1 MGINYEDHDR
11 IMKITIGFVT
21 VDFISLFSVFD
32 SRQRDC
38 LDRKLID
45 VAGAHGG
52 AD

>member
-11 IMKITIGFVT
+11 IMKIIIGFGT
-21 VDFISLFSVFD
+21 VDFISYFSVCD

-38 LDRKLID
+38 LDQKLINVAD
-45 VAGAHGG
+45 VHGR